1 MPRIK
6 SKSRVTF
13 QKSRSRFPKKA
24 IRKVNRRR
32 RASTLEATIHDILDE
47 EGVVYVKEKTIGRCH
62 ADIFIAPKLVV
73 ELAGCYWHGCTL
85 CFPHPSAMQKN
96 AIAKD
101 ARRFGFFRRLGFDV
115 YVIWEHMVK
124 LEPMNTRLLL
134 RALAKL

>member
-13 QKSRSRFPKKA
+13 KKSRSRFPKKA

-32 RASTLEATIHDILDE
+32 KASSLETAIHDMLDE

-62 ADIFIAPKLVV
+62 ADIFVAPRTVLEV
-73 ELAGCYWHGCTL
+73 EGCWWHSCPV
-85 CFPHPSAMQKN
+85 CFPEPSKAQKA

-101 ARRFGFFRRLGFDV
+101 SRRYGFFRRLGFD
-115 YVIWEHMVK
+115 IIRLWECEVRN
-124 LEPMNTRLLL
+124 EPMRVRRML
-134 RALAKL
+134 RALLAE